1 MRRRGALRALLM
13 VPAFTLSPARAVQVA
28 PAPYTFALNREGEGF
43 AIAAQG
49 DVDAARATVWR
60 TVTDYEALQRFIP
73 GMRESR
79 VIERRGANLVVVRQ
93 RGAARFGPF
102 REAFDVTFAVDEQEA
117 DCIDAVAI
125 AGDFIEFRSHYEL
138 RRLDAQRTRLSYRA
152 RLRPRREPPPLFGA
166 VVMESVA
173 RGQFEALL
181 LEIERRAR

>member
-1 MRRRGALRALLM
+1 MRRRGVLQALLL
-13 VPAFTLSPARAVQVA
+13 VPAFTLSTARAVQVA
-28 PAPYTFALNREGEGF
+28 LAPYTFALDREGEGF

-49 DVDAARATVWR
+49 DLAAARATVWQ
-60 TVTDYEALQRFIP
+60 TLTDYEALQRFVP

-79 VIERRGANLVVVRQ
+79 VIERRGANSVVVRQ
-93 RGAARFGPF
+93 VGSARFGPF
-102 REAFDVTFAVDEQEA
+102 SEAFDVTFAVDEHEA
-117 DCIDAVAI
+117 DRIDAVAI

-138 RRLDAQRTRLSYRA
+138 RQLDAQRTRLSYRA
-152 RLRPRREPPPLFGA
+152 RLRPRRDPPPLIGA